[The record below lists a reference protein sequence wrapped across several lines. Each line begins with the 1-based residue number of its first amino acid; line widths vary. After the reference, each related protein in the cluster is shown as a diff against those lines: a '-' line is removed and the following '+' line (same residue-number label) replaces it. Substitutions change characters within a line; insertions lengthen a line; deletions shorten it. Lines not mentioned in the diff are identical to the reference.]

1 MSHSSLSRHPGEGRN
16 PVSKKN
22 HWILASA
29 SMTTKETPLL
39 LRMTKNNTIK
49 SLDIAF

>member
-1 MSHSSLSRHPGEGRN
+1 MSNSSLSHYHGEGRN

-29 SMTTKETPLL
+29 SMTIEEIPVFVVHDEK
-39 LRMTKNNTIK
+39 
-49 SLDIAF
+49 